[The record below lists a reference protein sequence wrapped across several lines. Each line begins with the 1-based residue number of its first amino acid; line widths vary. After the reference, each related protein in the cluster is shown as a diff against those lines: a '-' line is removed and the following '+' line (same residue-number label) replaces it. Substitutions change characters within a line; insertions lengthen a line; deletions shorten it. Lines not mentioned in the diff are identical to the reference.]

1 MENPCFSETQKP
13 DISNIHEKGNL
24 KIEVL
29 VLQSKSKYQDIVL
42 QTLDMKYRDTN
53 IEKWQ
58 QKRNRQLTKYF
69 TLSVY

>member
-13 DISNIHEKGNL
+13 DISNIHEKGNP

-42 QTLDMKYRDTN
+42 QT
-53 IEKWQ
+53 
-58 QKRNRQLTKYF
+58 
-69 TLSVY
+69 